1 MSTDNRVGRER
12 RSSFSRI
19 IAIIDRS
26 AMFVAYAV
34 FLAVLPVAAVGL
46 VTHAI

>member
-1 MSTDNRVGRER
+1 VSTIDQNGRR
-12 RSSFSRI
+12 PRSTFSKI
-19 IAIIDRS
+19 TSIIDRT

-46 VTHAI
+46 MTHTI

>member
-1 MSTDNRVGRER
+1 MSTIEKSAPGRR
-12 RSSFSRI
+12 RQFSTI
-19 IAIIDRS
+19 ITIIDRT

-46 VTHAI
+46 MTRTV

>member
-1 MSTDNRVGRER
+1 MSTIEQAGRRR

-19 IAIIDRS
+19 VSIVDRT

-46 VTHAI
+46 ATHII

>member
-1 MSTDNRVGRER
+1 VSTINQTNRR
-12 RSSFSRI
+12 RGSSFSRI
-19 IAIIDRS
+19 VSVIDRI

-46 VTHAI
+46 MTHTI